1 MSLLIVKAPVLV
13 QAPCSVAGV
22 HQSPLFPLGFVAA
35 APGPTLMSPSHSCPG
50 ELLVMVLTSPSVYS
64 QALCRCLNP
73 ARMPTEVPTVS
84 SSGERCASI
93 QAQVHPW
100 AHGAQLPTRACSL
113 MPQGRVC
120 TLKPLTPLALR
131 PHGDSAGAL
140 SNTQVTAPPSTERK
154 SLSWDLS
161 SQPTQAGRGARHV
174 CRGL

>member
-100 AHGAQLPTRACSL
+100 AHGAQLPTPDA
-113 MPQGRVC
+113 PGQGLH
-120 TLKPLTPLALR
+120 TEAT
-131 PHGDSAGAL
+131 D
-140 SNTQVTAPPSTERK
+140 AP
-154 SLSWDLS
+154 S
-161 SQPTQAGRGARHV
+161 SQAPWRFSRCLV
-174 CRGL
+174 